1 MAVTHD
7 DVRHIANLAR
17 LGIDPSRLDDL
28 VRELNGILVHME
40 VLQQVDT
47 SDADEQVRA
56 GAESAGTPLRS
67 DSSGPIPMQLP
78 LESFAPAMR
87 DGFITVSRL
96 EQFVSTDGDSS
107 LESDEAMSETDEGP
121 SAKTAGD
128 AGERRSP

>member
-1 MAVTHD
+1 MAVTHE

-40 VLQQVDT
+40 VLQQVET
-47 SDADEQVRA
+47 SDADDEVEA
-56 GAESAGTPLRS
+56 GLRKAGTPLRS
-67 DSSGPIPMQLP
+67 DSSGPIPMHLP

-96 EQFVSTDGDSS
+96 EQFVTTDGEPE
-107 LESDEAMSETDEGP
+107 LETDEGL
-121 SAKTAGD
+121 SGSDD
-128 AGERRSP
+128 AASLEPAIDAEEDLAP

>member
-1 MAVTHD
+1 VAVTHD

-47 SDADEQVRA
+47 GDAEDDARA
-56 GAESAGTPLRS
+56 GAQSTGTPLRS

-96 EQFVSTDGDSS
+96 EQFVSADGDAE
-107 LESDEAMSETDEGP
+107 LESDERLPGTD
-121 SAKTAGD
+121 D
-128 AGERRSP
+128 AASLEPATDAEEDRSP

>member
-28 VRELNGILVHME
+28 VRELNGILVHMD

-47 SDADEQVRA
+47 GDAEGYVRA
-56 GAESAGTPLRS
+56 GAQSTGTPLRS

-96 EQFVSTDGDSS
+96 EQFVSADGGAA
-107 LESDEAMSETDEGP
+107 LEGDEEASEADDAP
-121 SAKTAGD
+121 SID
-128 AGERRSP
+128 AAEDVEEDRSP

>member
-1 MAVTHD
+1 
-7 DVRHIANLAR
+7 VRHIANLAR

-47 SDADEQVRA
+47 S
-56 GAESAGTPLRS
+56 GTESEARSGVLTAGTPLRS

-78 LESFAPAMR
+78 LGSFAPAMR

-96 EQFVSTDGDSS
+96 EQFVTTDGDALPDSDAEMSGTDDGES
-107 LESDEAMSETDEGP
+107 LE
-121 SAKTAGD
+121 AGID
-128 AGERRSP
+128 LEEDRSP

>member
-28 VRELNGILVHME
+28 ARELNGILVHME

-47 SDADEQVRA
+47 SDAEADLRA
-56 GAESAGTPLRS
+56 GTGSAGTPLRS

-78 LESFAPAMR
+78 LESLAPAMR

-96 EQFVSTDGDSS
+96 EQFVTTDGDAV
-107 LESDEAMSETDEGP
+107 LESDEAVSENDGTSFEQAVDVDE
-121 SAKTAGD
+121 D
-128 AGERRSP
+128 RSP

>member
-47 SDADEQVRA
+47 GDAGDDGRA
-56 GAESAGTPLRS
+56 GAQSSGTPLRS

-96 EQFVSTDGDSS
+96 EQFVSADGNAE
-107 LESDEAMSETDEGP
+107 LETDEGLP
-121 SAKTAGD
+121 GNDDTASLEPATEVEED
-128 AGERRSP
+128 RSP